1 MNCSIILQYNFQCLH
16 ARFPIAHSVH
26 VRGSISFQRRS
37 VMTKKTIKLN
47 AIDKALTMLVQFAP
61 HNREIGTIEMSERL
75 GLHKA
80 TVSRILL
87 NLTRHGFLMQ
97 NPKTRKFRLGP
108 TNLQLAS
115 AIRNS
120 IENNLSHIA
129 IPLIDELRD
138 LTKETAVLDVPSGDM
153 NTMVAYIAEGPRPVR
168 IAGRV
173 GDVLPAHA
181 MAGSKVIL
189 AFSPSERVERVLNN
203 KLKRFTAN
211 TITDP
216 NTFLE
221 SLEKVR
227 EQGFALDLG
236 EYDEEVTAVAAPIF
250 DYDARPIAAVV
261 VVGPSSRI
269 KTKSNSPM
277 MIHLKD
283 TAAKISYQL
292 YFDGPK
298 GAT

>member
-1 MNCSIILQYNFQCLH
+1 MI
-16 ARFPIAHSVH
+16 
-26 VRGSISFQRRS
+26 
-37 VMTKKTIKLN
+37 KKTIKLN

-87 NLTRHGFLMQ
+87 NLKRHGFLMQ

-108 TNLQLAS
+108 TNLQLSS

-120 IENNLSHIA
+120 IENNVSHIA
-129 IPLIDELRD
+129 IPLLDELRD
-138 LTKETAVLDVPSGDM
+138 LTKETVVLDVPSGDT
-153 NTMVAYIAEGPRPVR
+153 NTMIAYIAEGPHPVR

-181 MAGSKVIL
+181 MAGSKAIL
-189 AFSPSERVERVLNN
+189 AFSPSDRVDRVLSK
-203 KLKRFTAN
+203 KLKRLTAN

-216 NTFLE
+216 NIFRKQ
-221 SLEKVR
+221 LEKVR
-227 EQGFALDLG
+227 EQGFALDL
-236 EYDEEVTAVAAPIF
+236 EEHDVGVTAVAAPIF
-250 DYDARPIAAVV
+250 DYDANPLAAVV
-261 VVGPSSRI
+261 IVGPSNRI

-277 MIHLKD
+277 MTYLKD

>member
-1 MNCSIILQYNFQCLH
+1 
-16 ARFPIAHSVH
+16 
-26 VRGSISFQRRS
+26 
-37 VMTKKTIKLN
+37 MTKKTIKLN

-108 TNLQLAS
+108 TNLQLSS

-120 IENNLSHIA
+120 IENNVSHIA

-138 LTKETAVLDVPSGDM
+138 LTKETVVLDVPSGET
-153 NTMVAYIAEGPRPVR
+153 NTMVAYIAEGPSPVR

-173 GDVLPAHA
+173 GDLLPAHV
-181 MAGSKVIL
+181 MAGAKAIL
-189 AFSPSERVERVLNN
+189 AFSPNDHVERVLGK
-203 KLKRFTAN
+203 KLKRYTAN
-211 TITDP
+211 TITDAKV
-216 NTFLE
+216 LLKQ
-221 SLEKVR
+221 LEKVR
-227 EQGFALDLG
+227 EQGFAFDHG
-236 EYDEEVTAVAAPIF
+236 EHDEGVYAVAAPIF
-250 DYDARPIAAVV
+250 DYDARPLAAVV
-261 VVGPSSRI
+261 IAGPSNRV
-269 KTKSNSPM
+269 KTKSGSPLVTL
-277 MIHLKD
+277 LKD

-292 YFDGPK
+292 YFEGPK